1 MGKPSSNDEMT
12 ICHQFDRFCQKVLH
26 DEKVDYIRKQKYLK
40 QHEITFNEVPGK
52 ELYKLLI
59 FDEYEAEHDHFSLY
73 GYDIAVKDTLLAE
86 ALKELSDRKRN
97 VILLSYF
104 MEMSDADIARKMNL
118 VQSTIFQHKKESIKI
133 LKKMMEEIKKD
144 GED

>member
-1 MGKPSSNDEMT
+1 MGKPSSNDETT
-12 ICHQFDRFCQKVLH
+12 IRHQFDRFCQKVLH
-26 DEKVDYIRKQKYLK
+26 DEKVDYIRKQEYLNR
-40 QHEITFNEVPGK
+40 HEITLDEVPGK
-52 ELYKLLI
+52 ELYKLLV

-118 VQSTIFQHKKESIKI
+118 VQSTIFQHENDGGDKK
-133 LKKMMEEIKKD
+133 
-144 GED
+144 G

>member
-1 MGKPSSNDEMT
+1 MWKPSSNDETT
-12 ICHQFDRFCQKVLH
+12 IRLQFDRFCQKVLH
-26 DEKVDYIRKQKYLK
+26 DEKVDYIRKQEHLK
-40 QHEITFNEVPGK
+40 QHEITFDEVPGK
-52 ELYKLLI
+52 ELYKLLV
-59 FDEYEAEHDHFSLY
+59 FDEYEAEHEHFSLY

-144 GED
+144 EED

>member
-1 MGKPSSNDEMT
+1 MGKPSSNDETT
-12 ICHQFDRFCQKVLH
+12 IRQQFDRFCKKVLH
-26 DEKVDYIRKQKYLK
+26 DEKVDYIRKQEHLK
-40 QHEITFNEVPGK
+40 QHEITFDEVPGK
-52 ELYKLLI
+52 ELYKLLV
-59 FDEYEAEHDHFSLY
+59 FDEYEAEHEHFSLY

-144 GED
+144 EED

>member
-1 MGKPSSNDEMT
+1 MGKPSSNDETT
-12 ICHQFDRFCQKVLH
+12 IRHQFDRFCQKVLH
-26 DEKVDYIRKQKYLK
+26 DEKVDYIRKQEHLK
-40 QHEITFNEVPGK
+40 QHEITFDEVPGK
-52 ELYKLLI
+52 ELYKLLV
-59 FDEYEAEHDHFSLY
+59 FDEYEAEHEHFSLY

-118 VQSTIFQHKKESIKI
+118 VQSTISQHKKESIKI

-144 GED
+144 EED